1 MTINLADHVMN
12 LKGREY
18 LPVAPRIVAFR
29 EACPGWSIM
38 TEPLDIG
45 QSLYCKAIILDD
57 SERVIATAHK
67 VVTSFAGGAF
77 EKAETGAIGRALS
90 LCGYGTLAAQDMD
103 EGDDIA
109 DSPAPPR
116 RNGATPPP
124 PPPAS
129 KPAADPKFTE
139 RIAAATT
146 SAQVDAILAEI
157 AKVDQPQHRANA
169 EKLAHARL
177 VALAL
182 PVIGGANAAVL
193 SKIEKRLG
201 TLPGETPG
209 LNEALDRIIARTSD
223 LTVVAHAPAEAVA

>member
-1 MTINLADHVMN
+1 MTINLADHVIN
-12 LKGREY
+12 LRGREY

-45 QSLYCKAIILDD
+45 QSLYCKAIIIDD
-57 SERVIATAHK
+57 GGRVIATAHK

-90 LCGYGTLAAQDMD
+90 LCGYGTLDAQDMD

-116 RNGATPPP
+116 RNGGSPPP
-124 PPPAS
+124 QPAP
-129 KPAADPKFTE
+129 KPAADPHYTG

-146 SAQVDAILAEI
+146 SAQVDALLAEI
-157 AKVDQPQHRANA
+157 AGIEQPQHRANA

-182 PVIGGANAAVL
+182 PVIGKANAATL
-193 SKIEKRLG
+193 ARMHEKLA
-201 TLPGETPG
+201 TLPSETPG
-209 LNEALDRIIARTSD
+209 LNGALDRIIARGSE
-223 LTVVAHAPAEAVA
+223 LQVAKAAVPA

>member
-57 SERVIATAHK
+57 GGRVIATAHK

-103 EGDDIA
+103 EGEDIA

-116 RNGATPPP
+116 RNGTTPPP

-129 KPAADPKFTE
+129 KPAAPPPASNAKNGEASMAAKIDGFTSLDE
-139 RIAAATT
+139 LDAQKIALAEPASYPRFIRESPLVKAAIVRAEARFLDEAAA
-146 SAQVDAILAEI
+146 
-157 AKVDQPQHRANA
+157 
-169 EKLAHARL
+169 
-177 VALAL
+177 
-182 PVIGGANAAVL
+182 
-193 SKIEKRLG
+193 
-201 TLPGETPG
+201 
-209 LNEALDRIIARTSD
+209 
-223 LTVVAHAPAEAVA
+223 